1 MCLQLILIT
10 GCARLKILSSQRI
23 SLKKF
28 QPQERDAVAANALD
42 FSTKYYDPNNSS
54 ADADGNVT
62 ETISL
67 GALTESGTLSAKK
80 MASYFNNE
88 FKQLRSVNVR
98 ATAHNEIK
106 VQSLD
111 SSITGLLINNEAI
124 TYAATTDIGGMIQ
137 AINEKSAVTNV
148 RADWLGDNGIT
159 LSNTSGHEGEN
170 IVLGLSGGSTG
181 MTALGLVTGTYEG
194 SYQIDSVGEEILSN
208 AFASP
213 TES

>member
-1 MCLQLILIT
+1 M
-10 GCARLKILSSQRI
+10 RRYPK
-23 SLKKF
+23 
-28 QPQERDAVAANALD
+28 
-42 FSTKYYDPNNSS
+42 
-54 ADADGNVT
+54 
-62 ETISL
+62 
-67 GALTESGTLSAKK
+67 LTERVSAK

-124 TYAATTDIGGMIQ
+124 TYAATTDISGMIQ

-159 LSNTSGHEGEN
+159 LSNTSSHEGEN

-181 MTALGLVTGTYEG
+181 MTLGLVTNIRG
-194 SYQIDSVGEEILSN
+194 
-208 AFASP
+208 
-213 TES
+213 